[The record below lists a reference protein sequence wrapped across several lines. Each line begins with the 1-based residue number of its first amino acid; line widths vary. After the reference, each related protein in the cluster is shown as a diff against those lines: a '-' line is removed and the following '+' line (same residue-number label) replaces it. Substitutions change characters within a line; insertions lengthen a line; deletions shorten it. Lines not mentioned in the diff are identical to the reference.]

1 MENSTYKEVQKV
13 KGFFGIFDVLGYSK
27 MIELND
33 LDSLIGIYK
42 KTIGVLDD
50 KVLCLGD
57 LDKSLLATLKGPKS
71 FGFSDTIV
79 LYQDPSNMPNGPIEN
94 STSVFFLGKVCHLL
108 RQAFELGIPVRG
120 AVSYGEYYIQEDKG
134 CFIGYPII
142 EAHNEESKQNWSGAT
157 LCKSAWDK
165 LYASH
170 NESMEMQGEWR
181 GLYLNGLFSPLN
193 NPLWAKY
200 NIPYESSSTEG
211 FALCWHDAVLDF
223 MRLDNP
229 SRFNLYNSENI
240 GQFVREKFEAH
251 GKTVDSND
259 DKTKM
264 KIENT
269 ANFLGTMQTRY
280 RLGLTDILRS

>member
-1 MENSTYKEVQKV
+1 MASNTYKEGRKV

-27 MIELND
+27 MIESND
-33 LDSLIGIYK
+33 LDSLIEIYK
-42 KTIGVLDD
+42 RTLGVLDD

-57 LDKSLLATLKGPKS
+57 FDKSLLATLKGPKS
-71 FGFSDTIV
+71 FAFSDTIV
-79 LYQDPSNMPNGPIEN
+79 LYQDLSNMPNGPIEN
-94 STSVFFLGKVCHLL
+94 GTSIFFLGKVCHLL
-108 RQAFELGIPVRG
+108 RQAFELGIPLRG

-165 LYASH
+165 LWAAH

-181 GLYLNGLFSPLN
+181 GSYLKGFFSPLN
-193 NPLWAKY
+193 YPFLEKY
-200 NIPYESSSTEG
+200 PIPYKSSHIEG
-211 FALCWHDAVLDF
+211 VALCWHDVVLDF
-223 MRLDNP
+223 MCLDNP
-229 SRFNLYNSENI
+229 SRFNSYNSENI

-251 GKTVDSND
+251 GKIVDNND

-280 RLGLTDILRS
+280 RLGLTSMP